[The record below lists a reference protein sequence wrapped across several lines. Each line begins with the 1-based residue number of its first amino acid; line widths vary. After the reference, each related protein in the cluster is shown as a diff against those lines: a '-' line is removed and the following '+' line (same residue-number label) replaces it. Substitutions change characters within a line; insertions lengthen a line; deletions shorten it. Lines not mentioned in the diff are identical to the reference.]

1 MNNEMNRIAIV
12 GLGNPMLD
20 ISAVVDPSFLVKHNL
35 HPNKAKHVENEE
47 LFIEIESSH
56 LDVKQ
61 NAGGSIDNACRVAQR
76 LLGTKAGVGYIG
88 CLGKDKNGQ
97 ILQDAMQSAG
107 VVTYFQK
114 STKYPTGRC
123 LVLITNVN
131 RSLVTYPG
139 AANKFS
145 IDHLLCDKNWDAI
158 RNAKIVYSGAF
169 FLACSNESLRKVAQF
184 CSLSKNKIFCFN
196 LSATFLC
203 RSPVVEHVKELI
215 QFADLVVG
223 NAEEAETFAEFGLL
237 MEHKDHKLIAKAI
250 SMLPKIGLHRRN
262 RCVIITRGKDPCIVV
277 NGKNIDEVKEFSS
290 IPIKEDDIVDTNGAG
305 DAFVGGL
312 LAHMAIEE
320 NNVLK
325 VSDEAILSGLQ
336 ASFQILKAS
345 GCNDKLL
352 LDIP

>member
-1 MNNEMNRIAIV
+1 
-12 GLGNPMLD
+12 MLD
-20 ISAVVDPSFLVKHNL
+20 ISTVVDSTFLVKHNL

-47 LFIEIESSH
+47 LFLEIESGN
-56 LDVKQ
+56 LDVKY

-76 LLGTKAGVGYIG
+76 LLGKKADVGYIG
-88 CLGKDKNGQ
+88 CLGNDKNGQ
-97 ILQDAMQSAG
+97 ILEDAMESAG

-114 STKYPTGRC
+114 STEYPTGRC
-123 LVLITNVN
+123 LVLITKKVN

-139 AANKFS
+139 AANKFT
-145 IDHLLCDKNWDAI
+145 IDHLSLEQNWDAI

-169 FLACSNESLRKVAQF
+169 FLACSKVSLLKVAQF
-184 CSLSKNKIFCFN
+184 CSISTNKIFCFN

-203 RSPVVEHVKELI
+203 RPPHVEHIKELI

-237 MEHKDHKLIAKAI
+237 MDKKDHKLIAKAI
-250 SMLPKIGLHRRN
+250 SMLPKIGLHRQN

-277 NGKNIDEVKEFSS
+277 NGNNNDEVKEFPS
-290 IPIKEDDIVDTNGAG
+290 IPIKEAHIVDTNGAG

-312 LAHMAIEE
+312 LAHMAIEGSD
-320 NNVLK
+320 VLK
-325 VSDEAILSGLQ
+325 VTDEAIFSGLQ

-345 GCNDKLL
+345 GCNDTLL
-352 LDIP
+352 KNIP